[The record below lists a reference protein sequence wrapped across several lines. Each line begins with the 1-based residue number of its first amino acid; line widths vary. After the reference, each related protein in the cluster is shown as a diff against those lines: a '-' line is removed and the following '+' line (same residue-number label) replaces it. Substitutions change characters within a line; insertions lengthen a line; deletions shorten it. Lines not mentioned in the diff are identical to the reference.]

1 MSLIPNCK
9 IPVQTI
15 CFLQLVI
22 YHSYFTHREPF
33 SKGFLYQSSRSYQN
47 SVKNTLFR
55 PYPMYSLLLTSSYS
69 FKEWLLANDVQSS
82 WNTFLGQSRC
92 RLNLNFSPPWRSAD
106 QTLPQHALPA
116 GKGLCDLNLVSRSN
130 VKVISH
136 LFVISLCGYYFL

>member
-92 RLNLNFSPPWRSAD
+92 RLNLNFLIR
-106 QTLPQHALPA
+106 LY
-116 GKGLCDLNLVSRSN
+116 LNMHFLQVRGFVIWIKFLGQMSRSY
-130 VKVISH
+130 H
-136 LFVISLCGYYFL
+136 TSL

>member
-15 CFLQLVI
+15 CFLQLVM

-106 QTLPQHALPA
+106 QTLLIMHFLQVRGFVIWIKFL
-116 GKGLCDLNLVSRSN
+116 GQMSRSY
-130 VKVISH
+130 H
-136 LFVISLCGYYFL
+136 TSL

>member
-47 SVKNTLFR
+47 SVKSTLFR

-106 QTLPQHALPA
+106 QTLLIMHFLQVRGFVIWIKFL
-116 GKGLCDLNLVSRSN
+116 GQMSRSY
-130 VKVISH
+130 H
-136 LFVISLCGYYFL
+136 TSL

>member
-15 CFLQLVI
+15 CFLQLVF

-69 FKEWLLANDVQSS
+69 FCWQTMCSHLETRFYVKADVVWTLTSLPLGVVLIRLYL
-82 WNTFLGQSRC
+82 NMHFLQVRGFVIWIKFLSQM
-92 RLNLNFSPPWRSAD
+92 
-106 QTLPQHALPA
+106 
-116 GKGLCDLNLVSRSN
+116 SRSY
-130 VKVISH
+130 H
-136 LFVISLCGYYFL
+136 TSL

>member
-106 QTLPQHALPA
+106 QTLLIMHFLQVRGFVIWIKFL
-116 GKGLCDLNLVSRSN
+116 GQMSRSY
-130 VKVISH
+130 H
-136 LFVISLCGYYFL
+136 TSL